1 VGPRLE
7 ALDGKLSAMTFE
19 IFAGIAKLRAS
30 AAEPRA
36 FRQWYAKY
44 HEFRN
49 LNGESARLS
58 NWESVA
64 LNVLQPA
71 ATILVLWLAWRLQ
84 PTSNMTT
91 GDFVAFHAALFA
103 LLGGVHS
110 LVSTALDL
118 VNLKPVW
125 DRARPILE
133 TAPEDAGASGE
144 RHEPNGAIEIHHVS
158 FAYPGGPEVLH
169 DIDLTIKPGEFV
181 AIVGASGSGK
191 STLLRMLLGFEA
203 PAHGEI
209 RYDGKNLKRLDL
221 RHLRR
226 RVGTVLQ
233 GGKLWAGDI
242 LANIAGAHNLGVEA
256 ASEAARKAGLEKDI
270 EAMPMGLYTVV
281 GEGLSTLSGG
291 QRQRVLIARALISSP
306 KILLLDEATSAL
318 DNVSQATVLE
328 GLSGLEATR
337 VIIAHRLNTVR
348 NADRIVVLER
358 GRIVQQG
365 TFRELAGASG
375 PFSAMLARQVA

>member
-1 VGPRLE
+1 
-7 ALDGKLSAMTFE
+7 
-19 IFAGIAKLRAS
+19 
-30 AAEPRA
+30 
-36 FRQWYAKY
+36 
-44 HEFRN
+44 
-49 LNGESARLS
+49 
-58 NWESVA
+58 
-64 LNVLQPA
+64 
-71 ATILVLWLAWRLQ
+71 
-84 PTSNMTT
+84 
-91 GDFVAFHAALFA
+91 
-103 LLGGVHS
+103 
-110 LVSTALDL
+110 
-118 VNLKPVW
+118 
-125 DRARPILE
+125 
-133 TAPEDAGASGE
+133 
-144 RHEPNGAIEIHHVS
+144 
-158 FAYPGGPEVLH
+158 
-169 DIDLTIKPGEFV
+169 
-181 AIVGASGSGK
+181 VGASGSGK

-209 RYDGKNLKRLDL
+209 RYDGKNLNRLDL

-365 TFRELAGASG
+365 TFQELARASG